1 MPTIATRFIYR
12 RTNGETKSQAQKQ
25 MRHEASHLMP
35 HRSWNLILPSRRQ
48 ERRDD
53 GTGPTALR
61 GAPLLPAPAAKH
73 DSENRVAASYAVGQ
87 RPIPLIEQ
95 EVEEAAMPGQP
106 ARTRAHFRF
115 FPWQFTLENRQ
126 LPPASPQSIVWQVLR
141 VPTFSVKPLWGRR
154 PRAQYLRRCARNFT
168 VLTGVP

>member
-106 ARTRAHFRF
+106 ARTRS
-115 FPWQFTLENRQ
+115 FPIFPLAIHPRESPAATSVTAINR
-126 LPPASPQSIVWQVLR
+126 LA
-141 VPTFSVKPLWGRR
+141 SVKSSYVFGETTLG
-154 PRAQYLRRCARNFT
+154 
-168 VLTGVP
+168 